1 MPKKTEE
8 LLNILKENDSFKKYL
23 EENREEMYTGNLP
36 ELLSELVEKNGM
48 KRIDA
53 IVEAGLSEVYGYQ
66 IFSGM
71 RRPERG
77 KLLRLAIALR
87 ADLDDIQMLL
97 KKAGYPPLYARLP
110 ADCVMIYGIVHGM
123 TLAQIDGLL
132 FEYEQNPL

>member
-1 MPKKTEE
+1 MSKKTEE

-36 ELLSELVEKNGM
+36 DLLSELVEKSGM

-53 IVEAGLSEVYGYQ
+53 IVAADISEIYGYQ

-87 ADLDDIQMLL
+87 ADLDDIQKLL
-97 KKAGYPPLYARLP
+97 RYAGYPPLYVRLP
-110 ADCVMIYGIVHGM
+110 ADCVIIYGIVHHM
-123 TLAQIDGLL
+123 TLEQINDLL
-132 FEYEQNPL
+132 LEYEQKPI